1 VNRGPGSRT
10 PAATALR
17 RRAFLIDL
25 TARRGRWLALAAGLA
40 LAAAFAPLDLW
51 VLSIACPAI
60 LFLLWQGATPR
71 EAAWRGAL
79 FTGGTFL
86 AGTYWIY
93 HSVHEIG
100 HAPLPIAIALML
112 GLVVIMGAYSAALG
126 WLAARFGAAAGP
138 ARWLLLLP
146 SGWVFVEWLRG
157 WLLSGFP
164 WLSLGYA
171 HLDTP
176 LRGYAPVLGVYGV
189 GLAATVTAGALV
201 ALLLG
206 ERRASIAAA
215 VTVIAIWAAGAGLTR
230 VEWTEPRAATL
241 SVALVQG
248 AVPQTLKWQPG
259 QRERTE
265 RLYLDLTRP
274 HFGADLVVWPEAS
287 IPALASDLGD
297 FLAAVRAEAAANG
310 TALVMGLLRHEPA
323 TDAYYN
329 AMVAWDPARPQ
340 VEQWYAKHRLVPFG
354 EFFPVP
360 PAVRS
365 WLKLMD
371 LPYSDF
377 EAGSDR
383 QPALAVAG
391 QALAATICYEDAYGT
406 DQRRMVR
413 QSTLLVNVSN
423 DAWFG
428 DSTAPHQHLDIS
440 RMRSI
445 EAARPTLR
453 ATNDGITA
461 LIGHDGRVLDAL
473 PQFQPGVLEGRVT
486 PRSGLTPYLRAGNLP
501 VLALVL
507 AGIAAGLVARRRG
520 ATAR

>member
-1 VNRGPGSRT
+1 VNRGPASV
-10 PAATALR
+10 PPATALLR
-17 RRAFLIDL
+17 RTLLIEL
-25 TARRGRWLALAAGLA
+25 AARRGRWLALAAGLA
-40 LAAAFAPLDLW
+40 LAAAFAPLGLW
-51 VLSIACPAI
+51 VLSIVCPAA
-60 LFLLWQGATPR
+60 LFLLWQDAAPR

-146 SGWVFVEWLRG
+146 AGWVLVEWLRG

-176 LRGYAPVLGVYGV
+176 LRGYAPLLGVYGV
-189 GLAATVTAGALV
+189 GLVAALTAGALV
-201 ALLLG
+201 TLVLG
-206 ERRASIAAA
+206 TRAARIAAA
-215 VTVIAIWAAGAGLTR
+215 ATVVVVWVAGAGLTR
-230 VEWTEPRAATL
+230 LEWTEPRAPAL

-248 AVPQTLKWQPG
+248 AVPQTMKWQPG

-265 RLYLDLTRP
+265 RLYLDLSRP
-274 HFGADLVVWPEAS
+274 HLGVDLLVWPEAS

-297 FLAAVRAEAAANG
+297 FLAAVRAEAAAQG
-310 TALVMGLLRHEPA
+310 TALVMGLLRNDPA

-340 VEQWYAKHRLVPFG
+340 VEQWYAKRKLVPFG

-360 PAVRS
+360 PTVRS

-377 EAGSDR
+377 EPGSDA
-383 QPALAVAG
+383 QPALEVAG
-391 QALAATICYEDAYGT
+391 QAFAATICYEDAFGT
-406 DQRRMVR
+406 EQRRMVR

-453 ATNDGITA
+453 ATNNGITA
-461 LIGHDGRVLDAL
+461 LIGHDGRVLDTL
-473 PQFQPGVLEGRVT
+473 PQFQPGVLEGRVM

-507 AGIAAGLVARRRG
+507 AGLAAGVAARKRRR
-520 ATAR
+520 ALR